1 MPTAAEAEPMAR
13 EAPARVAATK
23 LVLRAFR
30 NYAALRLDVE
40 PTSCVLT
47 GPNGAG
53 KTNLLEALSLLAP
66 GRGLRRAPLKELGR
80 PGDAPFAVHGRFLT
94 PDGAVEVGTALDPES
109 ERRLVHVDGVA
120 RSGPAALAEVT
131 GAVWLTPAMDRL
143 FVEGTSARRRLL
155 DRLVQAGD
163 PAHAR
168 QLALYEHLVR
178 ERARL
183 LREGRGD
190 PVWLDGLERRAA
202 AAGVAVAAARLE
214 VTAELNARLAE
225 GHSPFPLAALAVRG
239 EVEAELAAEPALA
252 VEDRFARRLAASRAD
267 DAAGGGARHGP
278 HRSDLDITDV
288 ELEATAAQVSTGRQK
303 ALLVGLV
310 LAECRLF
317 RDRAGRLPLV
327 LLDEVGAHLDRRR
340 RRELAGELRA
350 LGAQAW
356 LTGTEPDGFEELRG
370 HAQFLRVDQAR
381 VLRDVRD

>member
-1 MPTAAEAEPMAR
+1 MANAATVQPAAR
-13 EAPARVAATK
+13 AAPARVAAVK
-23 LVLRAFR
+23 LTLTAFR
-30 NYAALRLDVE
+30 NFGALRLDVE
-40 PTSCVLT
+40 PASCVLT

-66 GRGLRRAPLKELGR
+66 GRGLRRAPLRELGR
-80 PGDAPFAVHGRFLT
+80 AGDGPFAVHATFVT
-94 PDGAVEVGTALDPES
+94 PDGVVEVGTGLDPET
-109 ERRLVHVDGVA
+109 ERRVVHVDGVA
-120 RSGPAALAEVT
+120 RSGPAALADVT

-143 FVEGTSARRRLL
+143 FVEGTSSRRRLL
-155 DRLVQAGD
+155 DRLVQTGD
-163 PAHAR
+163 PAYAR
-168 QLALYEHLVR
+168 QLALYDHLVR

-183 LREGRGD
+183 LRDGRAD
-190 PVWLDGLERRAA
+190 PVWLAGLERRAA

-225 GHSPFPLAALAVRG
+225 GHSPFPMAALGVRG
-239 EVEAELAAEPALA
+239 EVEGELAALPALEA
-252 VEDRFARRLAASRAD
+252 EDRFARRLALSREE
-267 DAAGGGARHGP
+267 DAATGGARHGP

-288 ELEATAAQVSTGRQK
+288 ELAAAAGQVSTGRQK

-317 RDRAGRLPLV
+317 RDRTGRLPLL

-340 RRELAGELRA
+340 RGELARELRA

-381 VLRDVRD
+381 VLRDV

>member
-1 MPTAAEAEPMAR
+1 MANPAMAQPAAGAV
-13 EAPARVAATK
+13 PARVAAIR
-23 LVLRAFR
+23 LQLNAFR
-30 NYAALRLDVE
+30 NYAALRLELE
-40 PTSCVLT
+40 PASCVLT

-80 PGDAPFAVHGRFLT
+80 EGDGPFAVHGTFLT
-94 PDGAVEVGTALDPES
+94 PAGAIAVGTGLDPGT
-109 ERRLVHVDGVA
+109 ERRVVHVDGVV
-120 RSGPAALAEVT
+120 RSGPAALGDVT

-163 PAHAR
+163 PAYAR
-168 QLALYEHLVR
+168 QLALYEHLLR

-183 LREGRGD
+183 LRNGRAD
-190 PVWLDGLERRAA
+190 PVWLAGLEQRAA
-202 AAGVAVAAARLE
+202 AAGVAVGAARLE

-225 GHSPFPLAALAVRG
+225 AHSPFPVAALAVRG
-239 EVEAELAAEPALA
+239 EVEGALTARPALE
-252 VEDRFARRLAASRAD
+252 VEDDFARRLAAARAE
-267 DAAGGGARHGP
+267 DAVAGGARHGP
-278 HRSDLDITDV
+278 HRSDLDIVDV
-288 ELEATAAQVSTGRQK
+288 ELDAPAGRVSTGRQK

-317 RDRAGRLPLV
+317 RERNGRLPLL

-340 RRELAGELRA
+340 RGELVRELHA

-356 LTGTEPDGFEELRG
+356 LSGTEPDGFEELRG
-370 HAQFLRVDQAR
+370 HAQFLRVDEGR